1 VRDTC
6 LLPASQRSRR
16 GSRPSAFRRSGL
28 PVRLIR
34 SKRGWML
41 SCVRD
46 RGWVVPLLSALLSA
60 AGSTGSRGMLTAM
73 PADLPCRRA
82 RNGYGRC
89 SLAPRRCCLRNSLG
103 SQKPT
108 GSASHVCPI
117 GTESVTHE
125 PFGAGGAEPTTPSWA
140 IRRSAD
146 DVGPCPAAVSP
157 VTLSGGVVSAIKEFG
172 GSRREG
178 GGRDA
183 EDP

>member
-1 VRDTC
+1 
-6 LLPASQRSRR
+6 
-16 GSRPSAFRRSGL
+16 
-28 PVRLIR
+28 
-34 SKRGWML
+34 ML

-46 RGWVVPLLSALLSA
+46 RGWLVPLLVPLLSA

-125 PFGAGGAEPTTPSWA
+125 PFGAGGAEPTT
-140 IRRSAD
+140 RL
-146 DVGPCPAAVSP
+146 GPFA
-157 VTLSGGVVSAIKEFG
+157 
-172 GSRREG
+172 
-178 GGRDA
+178 GRQMT
-183 EDP
+183 

>member
-1 VRDTC
+1 MFKCSIGYVQAPEAANPNSRIC
-6 LLPASQRSRR
+6 AVYLLVPGRR
-16 GSRPSAFRRSGL
+16 GPAPPGSFRVCSGSWSVEPSDRPLFRRGGL

-125 PFGAGGAEPTTPSWA
+125 PFGAGGAEPTPVLGHWP
-140 IRRSAD
+140 
-146 DVGPCPAAVSP
+146 VG
-157 VTLSGGVVSAIKEFG
+157 
-172 GSRREG
+172 R
-178 GGRDA
+178 
-183 EDP
+183 

>member
-1 VRDTC
+1 MTVRHRSWAGPIFQSCPRASGVVQRLGYSLGYSRGGTVLILDR
-6 LLPASQRSRR
+6 LL
-16 GSRPSAFRRSGL
+16 FRHSGL

-46 RGWVVPLLSALLSA
+46 RGWLVPLLSA

-89 SLAPRRCCLRNSLG
+89 SLAPGRCCLRNSLG

-125 PFGAGGAEPTTPSWA
+125 PFGAGGAEPTT
-140 IRRSAD
+140 RL
-146 DVGPCPAAVSP
+146 GPFA
-157 VTLSGGVVSAIKEFG
+157 
-172 GSRREG
+172 
-178 GGRDA
+178 GRQMT
-183 EDP
+183 

>member
-1 VRDTC
+1 
-6 LLPASQRSRR
+6 
-16 GSRPSAFRRSGL
+16 
-28 PVRLIR
+28 
-34 SKRGWML
+34 ML

-46 RGWVVPLLSALLSA
+46 RGWLVPLLVPLLSA